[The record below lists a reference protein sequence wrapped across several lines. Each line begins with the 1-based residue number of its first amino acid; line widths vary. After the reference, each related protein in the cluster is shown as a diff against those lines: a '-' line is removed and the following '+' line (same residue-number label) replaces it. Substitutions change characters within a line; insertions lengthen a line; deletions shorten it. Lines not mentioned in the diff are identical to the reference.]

1 MHCYSLPLITGGY
14 VEPASLAV
22 CMQEQSQTNSIGWVL
37 CAMAA
42 AGILAWIWMQT
53 SESFG
58 ARTAWLYVPP
68 RVEPTLLTNVGPGTP
83 FRRSPPIPTPT
94 PRPPVKH
101 TAHKPPPCK
110 HSEMDMEIKGLGAA
124 FQAAKAR
131 IAHARN
137 AVTTFE
143 QTSAA
148 FVGDIEDVTKQID
161 AMHSDLKFEA
171 TQLGNGGPTDT
182 ASTPSASSPVGAQP
196 AEGAALHDVRA
207 G

>member
-14 VEPASLAV
+14 VEPMSLAV
-22 CMQEQSQTNSIGWVL
+22 CMQEKSSATPIGWLL
-37 CAMAA
+37 CGMAA
-42 AGILAWIWMQT
+42 VAILAWIWVQT

-58 ARTAWLYVPP
+58 DGTAWLWVPSH
-68 RVEPTLLTNVGPGTP
+68 RVEPIFTGVGSGTP
-83 FRRSPPIPTPT
+83 LRRPHHATKP
-94 PRPPVKH
+94 

>member
-14 VEPASLAV
+14 VEPMSLAV
-22 CMQEQSQTNSIGWVL
+22 CMQEKSPATPIGWLL
-37 CAMAA
+37 CGVAA
-42 AGILAWIWMQT
+42 VAILAWIWVQT

-58 ARTAWLYVPP
+58 DGTAWLWVPSH
-68 RVEPTLLTNVGPGTP
+68 RVEPMFTGAGPGTP
-83 FRRSPPIPTPT
+83 LRRSH
-94 PRPPVKH
+94 RPAKS

-182 ASTPSASSPVGAQP
+182 ALTPSASSPVGAQP
-196 AEGAALHDVRA
+196 AEGAALHDVKA

>member
-14 VEPASLAV
+14 VEPMSLAV
-22 CMQEQSQTNSIGWVL
+22 CMQEKSPATPIGWLL
-37 CAMAA
+37 CGMAA
-42 AGILAWIWMQT
+42 VAILAWIWVQT

-58 ARTAWLYVPP
+58 DGTAWLWVPSH
-68 RVEPTLLTNVGPGTP
+68 RVEPIFTGVGSGTP
-83 FRRSPPIPTPT
+83 LRRPHHAT
-94 PRPPVKH
+94 KH

>member
-14 VEPASLAV
+14 VEPMSLAV
-22 CMQEQSQTNSIGWVL
+22 CMQEKSPATPIGWLL
-37 CAMAA
+37 CGMAA
-42 AGILAWIWMQT
+42 VAILAWIWVQT

-58 ARTAWLYVPP
+58 DGAAWLWVPAH
-68 RVEPTLLTNVGPGTP
+68 RVEPVFTGAGPGTP
-83 FRRSPPIPTPT
+83 LRRPHHATKP
-94 PRPPVKH
+94 

-171 TQLGNGGPTDT
+171 TQLGNGPPETG
-182 ASTPSASSPVGAQP
+182 SSLSASSPVGARP
-196 AEGAALHDVRA
+196 AEGAALHDVKA

>member
-1 MHCYSLPLITGGY
+1 
-14 VEPASLAV
+14 
-22 CMQEQSQTNSIGWVL
+22 
-37 CAMAA
+37 
-42 AGILAWIWMQT
+42 
-53 SESFG
+53 
-58 ARTAWLYVPP
+58 
-68 RVEPTLLTNVGPGTP
+68 
-83 FRRSPPIPTPT
+83 
-94 PRPPVKH
+94 
-101 TAHKPPPCK
+101 
-110 HSEMDMEIKGLGAA
+110 MEIKGLGAA

-137 AVTTFE
+137 AVSTFE

-182 ASTPSASSPVGAQP
+182 VSMSSASSPVGAHP
-196 AEGAALHDVRA
+196 AEGAALHDVKA

>member
-14 VEPASLAV
+14 VEPMSLAV
-22 CMQEQSQTNSIGWVL
+22 CMQEKSPATPIGWLL
-37 CAMAA
+37 CGMAA
-42 AGILAWIWMQT
+42 VAILAWIWVQT

-58 ARTAWLYVPP
+58 DGAAWLWVPAH
-68 RVEPTLLTNVGPGTP
+68 RVEPVFTGAGPGTP
-83 FRRSPPIPTPT
+83 LRRPHHATKP
-94 PRPPVKH
+94 

-171 TQLGNGGPTDT
+171 TQLGNGGPTVT

-196 AEGAALHDVRA
+196 AEGAALHDVKA

>member
-14 VEPASLAV
+14 VEPMSLAV
-22 CMQEQSQTNSIGWVL
+22 CMQEKSPATPIGWLL
-37 CAMAA
+37 CGVAA
-42 AGILAWIWMQT
+42 VAILAWIWVQT

-58 ARTAWLYVPP
+58 DGTAWLWVPSH
-68 RVEPTLLTNVGPGTP
+68 RVEPMFTGVGPGTP
-83 FRRSPPIPTPT
+83 LRRSH
-94 PRPPVKH
+94 RPAKP

-182 ASTPSASSPVGAQP
+182 ALTPSASSPVGAQP
-196 AEGAALHDVRA
+196 AEGAALHDVKA

>member
-14 VEPASLAV
+14 VEPMSLAV
-22 CMQEQSQTNSIGWVL
+22 CMQEKSSATPIGWLL
-37 CAMAA
+37 CGMAA
-42 AGILAWIWMQT
+42 VAILAWIWVQT

-58 ARTAWLYVPP
+58 DGTAWLWVPSH
-68 RVEPTLLTNVGPGTP
+68 RVEPMFTGVGPGTP
-83 FRRSPPIPTPT
+83 LRRSH
-94 PRPPVKH
+94 RPAKP